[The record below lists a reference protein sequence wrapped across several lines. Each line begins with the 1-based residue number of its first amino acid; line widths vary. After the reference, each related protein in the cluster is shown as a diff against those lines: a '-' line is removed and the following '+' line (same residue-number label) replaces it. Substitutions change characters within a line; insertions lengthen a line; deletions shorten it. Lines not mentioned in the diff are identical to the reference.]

1 MKRIPKS
8 QETKI
13 SQRSATVDADK
24 PHTSV
29 GVGPVENAEEETGV
43 EVDFDATVPGQVET
57 DATGKNVLIRD
68 KDASDDTSELRLLE
82 ESSPDDSES
91 DEPGESD
98 EPDESNEY
106 DPYNSGTFDMSK
118 SRLSESR
125 SSESRS
131 WKSRSR
137 K

>member
-1 MKRIPKS
+1 MKHIPKS
-8 QETKI
+8 QESKF
-13 SQRSATVDADK
+13 SQHSVAADADEL
-24 PHTSV
+24 HTFV
-29 GVGPVENAEEETGV
+29 GAKSMKNPKEESSV
-43 EVDFDATVPGQVET
+43 EVDFDAKVPGQVET

-68 KDASDDTSELRLLE
+68 KDASDDTSELRLLD

-91 DEPGESD
+91 GEFGESD
-98 EPDESNEY
+98 ESGESDEF
-106 DPYNSGTFDMSK
+106 DPYNSGSFDMSE

-125 SSESRS
+125 T

>member
-8 QETKI
+8 QETKF
-13 SQRSATVDADK
+13 SQHSAAVDADE

-29 GVGPVENAEEETGV
+29 GVRAMENAKEESSV
-43 EVDFDATVPGQVET
+43 EVDFDARVPGQVET
-57 DATGKNVLIRD
+57 DSTGKNILIRD
-68 KDASDDTSELRLLE
+68 KDVSDDTSKLRILD

-91 DEPGESD
+91 DESRESD
-98 EPDESNEY
+98 ESGELDGT
-106 DPYNSGTFDMSK
+106 DPYNSGIFDMPK
-118 SRLSESR
+118 
-125 SSESRS
+125 SRS

>member
-8 QETKI
+8 QKTKF
-13 SQRSATVDADK
+13 SQHSAADDADK

-29 GVGPVENAEEETGV
+29 GVRPTENAKEESSV
-43 EVDFDATVPGQVET
+43 DVDFDATVPGEVET
-57 DATGKNVLIRD
+57 DATGKNILIRD
-68 KDASDDTSELRLLE
+68 NDASDDTSELRLLD

-91 DEPGESD
+91 NESGESD
-98 EPDESNEY
+98 EF

-118 SRLSESR
+118 SR
-125 SSESRS
+125 
-131 WKSRSR
+131 SR